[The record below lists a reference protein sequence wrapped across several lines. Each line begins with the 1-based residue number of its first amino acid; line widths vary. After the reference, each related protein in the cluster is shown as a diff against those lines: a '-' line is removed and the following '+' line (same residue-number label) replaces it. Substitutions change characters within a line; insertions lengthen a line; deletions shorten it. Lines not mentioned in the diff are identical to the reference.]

1 MNIWKYVDIVDQ
13 TFSHP
18 TVAPERGKHLDRGG
32 LASPVGAEQAEDLSV
47 PKGRLHSVS
56 FCSDE
61 SRNLAHPVCMG
72 DFDALRVRLE
82 ELC

>member
-1 MNIWKYVDIVDQ
+1 MLTSGHGNRRKIAAKKS
-13 TFSHP
+13 TFILFRM
-18 TVAPERGKHLDRGG
+18 VA
-32 LASPVGAEQAEDLSV
+32 SFSI
-47 PKGRLHSVS
+47 PKGRLHSVL

-61 SRNLAHPVCMG
+61 SRNLAHHVCMG